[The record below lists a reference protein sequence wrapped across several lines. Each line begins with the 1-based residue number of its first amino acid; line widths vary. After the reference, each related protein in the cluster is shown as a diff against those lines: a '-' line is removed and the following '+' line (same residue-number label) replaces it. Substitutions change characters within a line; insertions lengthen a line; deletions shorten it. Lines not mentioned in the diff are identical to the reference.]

1 MPTLG
6 KMKYLRENLYLEF
19 IKMSEVNNKETSVL
33 IKVGKGVVR
42 QSTSIRKGPKVAYT
56 LTYLYPATG
65 TDGMIF

>member
-6 KMKYLRENLYLEF
+6 KMKYLRENLEF
-19 IKMSEVNNKETSVL
+19 IKMSVVNNKETSVL
-33 IKVGKGVVR
+33 IKLGKGVVR
-42 QSTSIRKGPKVAYT
+42 QSTSIRKGPNVAYT